1 LRRFLNL
8 RKGKNKNKEFYQMKK
23 VLAISAIVVLAV
35 LALGLAG
42 IAYAQTQTP
51 PNPEYPFGYG
61 MMGRSGARGSGPGMM
76 GRWGTGGYGPMHEY
90 MEDAFAE
97 ALGISHDELEAKL
110 DEGETMWS
118 IAQAQGLSD
127 EEIATLMVDARTQAL
142 EKAVAD
148 GVMTQEQA
156 DWMTQRMQQAQESGF
171 GPGACHGS
179 GGPGRG
185 PARRWNDQ

>member
-1 LRRFLNL
+1 
-8 RKGKNKNKEFYQMKK
+8 MKK
-23 VLAISAIVVLAV
+23 FLAISAIVVLAV
-35 LALGLAG
+35 LALGVAG

-51 PNPEYPFGYG
+51 PQPGFPMGRG
-61 MMGRSGARGSGPGMM
+61 MMRGWGDRGFGPGMM
-76 GRWGTGGYGPMHEY
+76 GRWGEGGYGPMHEY

-97 ALGISHDELEAKL
+97 ALGISHDDLEAKL
-110 DEGETMWS
+110 DAGETMWS

-127 EEIATLMVDARTQAL
+127 EEISQLMIDARTKAL

-148 GVMTQEQA
+148 GVLTQEQA

-185 PARRWNDQ
+185 PAQRWNDQ